1 MNEMNLSKLIL
12 AFPCA
17 KEEGFNSY
25 RFGSVLPSALLNAS
39 TRPNSAHIASGSLP
53 NYIAGSH

>member
-1 MNEMNLSKLIL
+1 MNLSKLIL

-53 NYIAGSH
+53 NYIAGPH